1 MADEEAHAVGNDGE
15 TTIRSVEPSEL
26 QRALKKPAPPF
37 LLDVREPDEC
47 AAGMIGGAVNI
58 PLADLGSRLDEVPR
72 NRRIV
77 TCCYSGMRSAR
88 AAEFLVGK
96 GYADVAN
103 LRGGVKAWA
112 AEVDSS
118 FAV

>member
-1 MADEEAHAVGNDGE
+1 MEDERAHTVCNDGG
-15 TTIRSVEPSEL
+15 TAIHSVEPSAL
-26 QRALKKPAPPF
+26 QGAMKEPSPPF

-47 AAGMIGGAVNI
+47 AAGMIEGAVNI
-58 PLADLGSRLDEVPR
+58 PLAELGPRLDEVPH

-77 TCCYSGMRSAR
+77 AYCYSGMRSAR

-112 AEVDSS
+112 AEVDPS
-118 FAV
+118 FPA